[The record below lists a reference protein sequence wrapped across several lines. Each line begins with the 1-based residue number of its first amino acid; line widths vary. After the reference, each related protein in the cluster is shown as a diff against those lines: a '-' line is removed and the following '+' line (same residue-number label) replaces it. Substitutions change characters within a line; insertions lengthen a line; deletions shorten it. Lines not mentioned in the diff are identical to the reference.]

1 MAREPRKDARSR
13 GRSRKVTLVDVARE
27 ASCSV
32 SLASIV
38 MRDAAGA
45 SQETRRRVK
54 AVAARLG
61 YRPDQRVT
69 TTVLGCLPDV
79 AESVGVRA
87 PAVIVLGDVVTVSPA
102 WRDRVVPGERPPSAI
117 TPTGTTETSHE
128 TDRTGS

>member
-1 MAREPRKDARSR
+1 MLSGTLRNVGRRRSRGEGGEAVAREPRKDARSR

-61 YRPDQRVT
+61 YRPDQRARALQSAHSGLIGVT
-69 TTVLGCLPDV
+69 FGVHAVDRK
-79 AESVGVRA
+79 SVV
-87 PAVIVLGDVVTVSPA
+87 
-102 WRDRVVPGERPPSAI
+102 
-117 TPTGTTETSHE
+117 
-128 TDRTGS
+128 